1 MPTVARL
8 RGRRAF
14 TELATHG
21 RTVRSGLLRVRYLA
35 APAAGPGEAAVGF
48 AIGKKAG
55 SAVER
60 NRIRRRLRA
69 AVAHTTTPLT
79 SGFYL
84 ISADPAATRA
94 PFEDLVAA
102 VENAAAK
109 VAASA

>member
-14 TELATHG
+14 ADLATHG

-35 APAAGPGEAAVGF
+35 APGSPSVGY
-48 AIGKKAG
+48 AIGRKYG

-60 NRIRRRLRA
+60 NRLRRRLRA
-69 AVAHTTTPLT
+69 AVATATTPLT

-84 ISADPAATRA
+84 ISADPAAA
-94 PFEDLVAA
+94 KASFDDLVVAID
-102 VENAAAK
+102 NAAAK
-109 VAASA
+109 VAAS

>member
-1 MPTVARL
+1 MPNVGRL

-14 TELATHG
+14 ADLAQRG
-21 RTVRSGLLRVRYLA
+21 RTVRSGPLRVRYLA
-35 APAAGPGEAAVGF
+35 APSPVDDQAARVGY

-69 AVAHTTTPLT
+69 AVSTATIPLT

-84 ISADPAATRA
+84 ISADSSTAEA
-94 PFEDLVAA
+94 PFSALVDA
-102 VENAAAK
+102 VES
-109 VAASA
+109 VASQVTA

>member
-14 TELATHG
+14 AELATHG

-35 APAAGPGEAAVGF
+35 APGAPAVGF
-48 AIGKKAG
+48 AIGKKYG

-60 NRIRRRLRA
+60 NRLRRRLRA
-69 AVAHTTTPLT
+69 AVTDATTPLT

-84 ISADPAATRA
+84 ISADPAASRA
-94 PFEDLVAA
+94 PFGELVAA
-102 VENAAAK
+102 VEGAADK
-109 VAASA
+109 VRP